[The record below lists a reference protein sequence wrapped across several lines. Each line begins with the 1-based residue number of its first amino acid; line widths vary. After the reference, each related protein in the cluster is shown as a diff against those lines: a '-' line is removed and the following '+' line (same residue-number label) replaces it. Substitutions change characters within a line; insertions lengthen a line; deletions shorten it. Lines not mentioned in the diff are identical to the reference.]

1 MTRSSSDVV
10 TLVNLSTDSA
20 GLYRCEV
27 AGEKPRFDTA
37 AAEKYITINSKSKII
52 INISSFIIQ

>member
-10 TLVNLSTDSA
+10 TLVNLTTDSA

-27 AGEKPRFDTA
+27 AGEKPRFETA
-37 AAEKYITINSKSKII
+37 AQEKYITINSESKII
-52 INISSFIIQ
+52 